1 MATHALGPYDWL
13 LEAKGGWRV
22 GSGVRRDGAKQLD
35 SPRHSGWHAPHVQ
48 ALVAVNLDPLLHV
61 VIDVGLPPGATMP
74 AGWPIVPFDPSAVGD
89 AESFW
94 GRSVIA
100 AALEDRGAEAA
111 RLEGTGLRARL
122 VDLPGADLRVGLF
135 EGAAAVAVEQVR
147 RVRGRASLLDP
158 KDSRAIAAAAVDAN
172 VPDAAAG
179 DELLEALARANEG
192 SDRQGDVALLDGV
205 GDGPG
210 AAFDL
215 LGRVVVAG
223 PSWRTDLKPRDN

>member
-1 MATHALGPYDWL
+1 
-13 LEAKGGWRV
+13 
-22 GSGVRRDGAKQLD
+22 
-35 SPRHSGWHAPHVQ
+35 
-48 ALVAVNLDPLLHV
+48 
-61 VIDVGLPPGATMP
+61 MP

-122 VDLPGADLRVGLF
+122 VDLPGVDLRVGLF